1 MELLLTTAILILL
14 IVSVGILLIA
24 NGTIE
29 VGAKVK
35 HKPIE
40 YLLSSVRVAIEHNT
54 DPIVRVRGSP

>member
-24 NGTIE
+24 NGTSE
-29 VGAKVK
+29 VGANAK

-40 YLLSSVRVAIEHNT
+40 YSLSSFRVAIEYNT